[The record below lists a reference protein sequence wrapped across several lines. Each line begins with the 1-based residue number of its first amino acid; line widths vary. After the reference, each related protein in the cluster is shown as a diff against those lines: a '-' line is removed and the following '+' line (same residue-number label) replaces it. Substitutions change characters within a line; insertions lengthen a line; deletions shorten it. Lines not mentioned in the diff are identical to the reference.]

1 MSGDEVAER
10 AAATTALEHELGRM
24 LRRIRRTTG
33 KRARLVHPDLP
44 SASYL
49 MLTAV
54 RDSGPHRSSEL
65 AEMFAI
71 DKGAV
76 SRQIGRLEE
85 LGLVVRMKDPD
96 DARAQQVVLT
106 DAGAERLQKVDLVR
120 RQWYDDRLAD
130 WSADDINDLAERLAR
145 YNASLD

>member
-1 MSGDEVAER
+1 MSGDGVAER

-33 KRARLVHPDLP
+33 RRARLVHPDLP
-44 SASYL
+44 AASYL

-85 LGLVVRMKDPD
+85 LGLVMRAKDPD

-106 DAGAERLQKVDLVR
+106 EAGAERLRKVDLVR

-130 WSADDINDLAERLAR
+130 WSADDLNDLAERLAR